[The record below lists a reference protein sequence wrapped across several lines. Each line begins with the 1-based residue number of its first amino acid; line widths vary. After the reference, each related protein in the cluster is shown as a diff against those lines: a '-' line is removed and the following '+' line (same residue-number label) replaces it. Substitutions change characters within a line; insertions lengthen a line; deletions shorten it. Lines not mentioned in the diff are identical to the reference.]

1 MESRSNLDTSYY
13 SLWICITCSV
23 SCIFS
28 WLADIS
34 TPKSIDKIPIL
45 PGSMLIWCDQY
56 LTNYIDLKE
65 IKIKATTKDYSLS
78 MFNPFG
84 YGNVGSVIN
93 KCWYPSLSVIFNFI
107 WSKKNRQIFYPDM
120 ITDILYILSQQYRNE
135 RCSKILSLGRVFIV
149 TQNSWQVAM

>member
-1 MESRSNLDTSYY
+1 MESRSNSDTSYY
-13 SLWICITCSV
+13 SFGSV
-23 SCIFS
+23 LRTQYPVFSPDWLIFLLLS
-28 WLADIS
+28 QLTRYLFFQDLCWSGVIN
-34 TPKSIDKIPIL
+34 TWPI
-45 PGSMLIWCDQY
+45 MLIS
-56 LTNYIDLKE
+56 KR
-65 IKIKATTKDYSLS
+65 IKIKATTKDYSPS

-93 KCWYPSLSVIFNFI
+93 KCWYPSLAVIFNFI

-120 ITDILYILSQQYRNE
+120 ITDIMYILNQQYRNE